1 VIRVGDVARIVERAA
16 PLALALPDDN
26 PGLQLGSAAA
36 PVRRILVALDPT
48 PAAVLR
54 AKAAKADLLVTHHP
68 LFMDPLRRID
78 TATAT
83 GAAAAAALGAGIAVY
98 AAHTNLDAAPEGLAV
113 VVARTLGLRDGR
125 FLHPVAGPARYKVVV
140 FVPPGAADAVRDAM
154 AAAGAGRIGRYDS
167 CSFAAPGEGVF
178 RPLAGAR
185 PATGR
190 VGRLERVPEA
200 RIEMS
205 VDEAALPAV
214 LGAARRAHPY
224 EEPAIDC
231 LPLRAAPLGGFGCI
245 GTVAPVGFAAFVA
258 RAAAALGAE
267 ARVSGKVPKRV
278 ATVAVC
284 PGSGGRLVPVAAAAG
299 ADVFVTGEVRYHN
312 MREAEHHGLAI
323 VELGHDRTEM
333 PAVDVLSRLIREG
346 LAAAGAALPIAIY
359 KEPRA
364 ARAAAGRK
372 KRA

>member
-26 PGLQLGSAAA
+26 PGLQLGSTAA

-48 PAAVLR
+48 PAAVGR
-54 AKAAKADLLVTHHP
+54 ARAAKADLLVTHHP

-78 TATAT
+78 TATAN

-113 VVARTLGLRDGR
+113 VVARALGLRDAR
-125 FLHPVAGPARYKVVV
+125 FLHPMPGPAKYKVVV
-140 FVPPGAADAVRDAM
+140 FAPPASVAGLRDAM
-154 AAAGAGRIGRYDS
+154 AAAGAGRIGAYDT
-167 CSFAAPGEGVF
+167 CAFAAPGEGAF

-185 PATGR
+185 PAVGR
-190 VGRLERVPEA
+190 VGALERVAEQ
-200 RIEMS
+200 RLEMLA
-205 VDEAALPAV
+205 DEAALPAV
-214 LGAARRAHPY
+214 LVAARRAHPY

-231 LPLRAAPLGGFGCI
+231 YPLRREPLGGFGCI
-245 GTVAPVGFAAFVA
+245 GAVAPEGIKAFVA

-267 ARVSGKVPKRV
+267 ARVSGRLPKRV
-278 ATVAVC
+278 RTVAVC

-346 LAAAGAALPIAIY
+346 LAAAGAAVPIATY

-364 ARAAAGRK
+364 ASAAAGRK